1 MERDEEK
8 LFARKRMEKWIK
20 IFLIFLAFVWLCTI
34 ISKSIY
40 VSGLPLV
47 KTDTAAKKYVEHIVE
62 TDGIV
67 TAGGEVAVNTQA
79 GLRVDKIYVRQ
90 GDAVKAGD
98 TLFTIDTADIAE
110 LMSTKEIEVSKL
122 MFNLSDFQTNAVI
135 DAQKKEVAILW
146 AKEDY
151 ETADKE
157 TALAKDRAKAA
168 LEKAEQALE
177 KHLAD
182 PAPYTADS
190 TRRNAW
196 DAYHDWVN
204 KGYGISDNI
213 TAKEREIQRLEE
225 QLAALENRVNTTE
238 ESGKNESEKVLSGAA
253 GNIENVRNPKTE
265 DSETQNTEL
274 ENPEIENAEINDTE
288 IENLKIENIEAQNTK
303 LENAEIND
311 TEIENLK
318 TENTDIENSKIENTK
333 VESTNIENPEIEN
346 TEINDTEIENPKLED
361 KETENAEIN
370 DTEIENPKIE
380 NTDIDKIESIESE
393 DAENTELEDTEI
405 ENENIDMGNNNAD
418 TNTSSQESKENENLA
433 DEEKRTELLNK
444 IKKAN
449 KQLLTLRD
457 QLTKHDRDAV
467 AQPDYSAEEA
477 AFDAWQNTKLTLEEA
492 VQRAKE
498 TYNDASYAREVTL
511 RQKMREIAAAEVT
524 SRADST
530 AEIYELE
537 IRQAKKQIEQLHT
550 IKKQKGE
557 IKAESDGTVS
567 AIQIEV
573 GSRTTDTAAL
583 LLTDAQRPCQFKFC
597 ITKEES
603 KYIHLMD
610 TVAVKL
616 NGQSSEM
623 DVTVDYFTENTQG
636 GYDIVCLLPE
646 NVGQPGLSGSV
657 KKSVQGEYHNLTL
670 PVESVY
676 EESGV
681 YYIYTL
687 NEKEG
692 ILGSEYYAEK
702 IKVQVKD
709 KNDRYAAIEAGT
721 ISADTKVIIYS
732 TKELKQG
739 QSVRP
744 QER

>member
-1 MERDEEK
+1 MEKDEEK

-47 KTDTAAKKYVEHIVE
+47 KTDTATKKYVEHIVE

-98 TLFTIDTADIAE
+98 ILFTIDTADIAE
-110 LMSTKEIEVSKL
+110 LISAKETELSKIQC
-122 MFNLSDFQTNAVI
+122 NLSDFQVNAVI

-157 TALAKDRAKAA
+157 TALTKNRAKAV
-168 LEKAEQALE
+168 LEKAEEALE

-182 PAPYTADS
+182 PVPYTADNA
-190 TRRNAW
+190 RRNAW
-196 DAYHDWVN
+196 EVYHDWIN
-204 KGYGISDNI
+204 KGYRIADEI

-225 QLAALENRVNTTE
+225 QLAALENRADTTE
-238 ESGKNESEKVLSGAA
+238 EIGESESPKVLSGAVGSLA
-253 GNIENVRNPKTE
+253 DTIEKSENSTTHVEIDKKIENEENSKTEDIGSENIETENPKTE
-265 DSETQNTEL
+265 N
-274 ENPEIENAEINDTE
+274 
-288 IENLKIENIEAQNTK
+288 
-303 LENAEIND
+303 
-311 TEIENLK
+311 
-318 TENTDIENSKIENTK
+318 
-333 VESTNIENPEIEN
+333 
-346 TEINDTEIENPKLED
+346 TEIENPKLED
-361 KETENAEIN
+361 EETEKTETEN
-370 DTEIENPKIE
+370 PKTE
-380 NTDIDKIESIESE
+380 NTDAK
-393 DAENTELEDTEI
+393 DTE
-405 ENENIDMGNNNAD
+405 EPL
-418 TNTSSQESKENENLA
+418 SSQESKENQNLV

-457 QLTKHDRDAV
+457 QLTKHDRDTV
-467 AQPDYSAEEA
+467 TQPDYSAEEA
-477 AFDAWQNTKLTLEEA
+477 AYDAWQNTKLTLEEA

-498 TYNDASYAREVTL
+498 NYNDASYAREVTL

-530 AEIYELE
+530 AEVYELE
-537 IRQAKKQIEQLHT
+537 INQARTQIERLHA

-557 IKAESDGTVS
+557 IKAENDGIVS
-567 AIQIEV
+567 RIQIEV

-583 LLTDAQRPCQFKFC
+583 LLTDEQRPCQFKFH

-623 DVTVDYFTENTQG
+623 DITVDYFTENAQD

-657 KKSVQGEYHNLTL
+657 KKTVQGEYHDLTL
-670 PVESVY
+670 PVEAVY
-676 EESGV
+676 GENGA

-692 ILGSEYYAEK
+692 ILGSEYYVEK

-709 KNDRYAAIEAGT
+709 KNDRYAAIELGT
-721 ISADTKVIIYS
+721 ISADTKVITYS

-744 QER
+744 QEQ

>member
-1 MERDEEK
+1 MEKDEEK

-47 KTDTAAKKYVEHIVE
+47 KTDTATKKYVEHIVE

-98 TLFTIDTADIAE
+98 ILFTIDTADIAE
-110 LMSTKEIEVSKL
+110 LISAKETELSKIQC
-122 MFNLSDFQTNAVI
+122 NLSDFQVNAVI

-157 TALAKDRAKAA
+157 TALTKNRAKAV
-168 LEKAEQALE
+168 LEKAEEALE

-182 PAPYTADS
+182 PVPYTADNA
-190 TRRNAW
+190 RRNAW
-196 DAYHDWVN
+196 EVYHDWIN
-204 KGYGISDNI
+204 KGYRIADEI

-225 QLAALENRVNTTE
+225 QLAALENRADTTE
-238 ESGKNESEKVLSGAA
+238 EIGESESPKVLSGAVGSLA
-253 GNIENVRNPKTE
+253 DTIEKSENSTTHVEIDKKIENEENSKTEDIGSENIETENPKTE
-265 DSETQNTEL
+265 N
-274 ENPEIENAEINDTE
+274 
-288 IENLKIENIEAQNTK
+288 
-303 LENAEIND
+303 
-311 TEIENLK
+311 
-318 TENTDIENSKIENTK
+318 
-333 VESTNIENPEIEN
+333 
-346 TEINDTEIENPKLED
+346 TEIENPKLED
-361 KETENAEIN
+361 EETEKTETEN
-370 DTEIENPKIE
+370 PKTE
-380 NTDIDKIESIESE
+380 NTDAK
-393 DAENTELEDTEI
+393 DTE
-405 ENENIDMGNNNAD
+405 EPL
-418 TNTSSQESKENENLA
+418 SSQESKENQNLV

-467 AQPDYSAEEA
+467 TQPDYSAEEA
-477 AFDAWQNTKLTLEEA
+477 AYDAWQNTKLTLEEA

-498 TYNDASYAREVTL
+498 NYNDASYAREVTL

-530 AEIYELE
+530 AEVYELE
-537 IRQAKKQIEQLHT
+537 INQARTQIERLHA

-557 IKAESDGTVS
+557 IKAENDGIVS
-567 AIQIEV
+567 RIQIEV

-583 LLTDAQRPCQFKFC
+583 LLTDEQRPCQFKFH
-597 ITKEES
+597 ITKEEG

-623 DVTVDYFTENTQG
+623 DITVDYFTENAQD

-657 KKSVQGEYHNLTL
+657 KKTVQGEYHDLTL
-670 PVESVY
+670 PVEAVY
-676 EESGV
+676 GENGA

-692 ILGSEYYAEK
+692 ILGSEYYVEK

-709 KNDRYAAIEAGT
+709 KNDRYAAIELGT
-721 ISADTKVIIYS
+721 ISADTKVITYS

-744 QER
+744 QEQ